1 MRLLITRIT
10 ALNAR
15 LIAHL
20 ETERSVSTCCG
31 STSKSSEEWA
41 PEHVNASSI
50 HVGRVVAYPDRTA
63 FLGDYFRIAGNPPET
78 RRVGFLPAVILDE
91 CMSGLCAKRSSCSWL
106 RGLERLHGIEAA
118 LRLQRAKGRPHSQRK
133 KRDEQTSI
141 SRNWAGFGGWVVES
155 GRVGLFHRFTPH
167 RCGRSPANVS
177 FGTRHCV
184 RAEPDSAVT
193 QFRRSRT

>member
-63 FLGDYFRIAGNPPET
+63 FLGDYFRIGGNPDSRAFLVGSVSERIGDLLPIDI
-78 RRVGFLPAVILDE
+78 RRVLMVCDE
-91 CMSGLCAKRSSCSWL
+91 A
-106 RGLERLHGIEAA
+106 
-118 LRLQRAKGRPHSQRK
+118 
-133 KRDEQTSI
+133 
-141 SRNWAGFGGWVVES
+141 
-155 GRVGLFHRFTPH
+155 
-167 RCGRSPANVS
+167 
-177 FGTRHCV
+177 
-184 RAEPDSAVT
+184 
-193 QFRRSRT
+193 

>member
-1 MRLLITRIT
+1 MKLRLREPQARFSPCRIQIPPTRTIKTPMRLLITRIT

-63 FLGDYFRIAGNPPET
+63 FLGDYFRIG
-78 RRVGFLPAVILDE
+78 GH
-91 CMSGLCAKRSSCSWL
+91 SGPSHR
-106 RGLERLHGIEAA
+106 
-118 LRLQRAKGRPHSQRK
+118 KGRDGSLGT
-133 KRDEQTSI
+133 TS
-141 SRNWAGFGGWVVES
+141 A
-155 GRVGLFHRFTPH
+155 LL
-167 RCGRSPANVS
+167 
-177 FGTRHCV
+177 
-184 RAEPDSAVT
+184 
-193 QFRRSRT
+193 